1 MNASLL
7 IPAKFVAFVALT
19 ALIAAPRLA
28 SGLNLDT
35 HVSTPQQYGIGSGFN
50 FGHTVVASTIYSNL
64 VAGGTYTAQCNHP
77 STLPVTGERT
87 LSSTTLGLGGNQLY
101 VTVPANQPGLTNLS
115 GWYQV
120 SPGTTLSCN
129 YRWTAYATE
138 SGMTIGAGG
147 ISYTI
152 GSATE
157 RRGGTV
163 DFTMTRGV
171 TGAEGAGCGP

>member
-1 MNASLL
+1 MNTSLVIL
-7 IPAKFVAFVALT
+7 RRFLAVVSLAACL
-19 ALIAAPRLA
+19 AAPRVA
-28 SGLNLDT
+28 TAVNLDAY
-35 HVSTPQQYGIGSGFN
+35 VSTPQQYGIGSAFN

-64 VAGGTYTAQCNHP
+64 VAGGTYSAQCNHP
-77 STLPVTGERT
+77 STLSVTGERT
-87 LSSTTLGLGGNQLY
+87 LSSTTLGFGGNTLQ
-101 VTVPANQPGLTNLS
+101 VTIPMNQPGLTNLT

-120 SPGTTLSCN
+120 EPGTTLSCN

-152 GSATE
+152 GGVTE
-157 RRGGTV
+157 RTGGTV

-171 TGAEGAGCGP
+171 TAPGGAACTP

>member
-1 MNASLL
+1 VA
-7 IPAKFVAFVALT
+7 AFAAFV
-19 ALIAAPRLA
+19 AAPRLA
-28 SGLNLDT
+28 SAVNLDT
-35 HVSTPQQYGIGSGFN
+35 HVSTPQQYGIGSAFN
-50 FGHTVVASTIYSNL
+50 FGHTVVASTIYTNL
-64 VAGGTYTAQCNHP
+64 IAGGTYTAQCNHP
-77 STLPVTGERT
+77 STLQVTGERT
-87 LSSTTLGLGGNQLY
+87 LSSTTLGFGGNQLY
-101 VTVPANQPGLTNLS
+101 VTIPTNQPGLTNLS

-147 ISYTI
+147 VSYTI
-152 GSATE
+152 GSVT
-157 RRGGTV
+157 RRDGGTV

>member
-1 MNASLL
+1 MKTSLVTL
-7 IPAKFVAFVALT
+7 RKFVAIVASAVFVVV
-19 ALIAAPRLA
+19 PRFA
-28 SGLNLDT
+28 SAVNLDT
-35 HVSTPQQYGIGSGFN
+35 YVSTPQQYGIGSAFN
-50 FGHTVVASTIYSNL
+50 FGHTVMASTIYSNL
-64 VAGGTYTAQCNHP
+64 VAGGGYTAQCSHP

-101 VTVPANQPGLTNLS
+101 VTIPTNQPGLTNLS

-152 GSATE
+152 GGTT
-157 RRGGTV
+157 RRDGGTV

-171 TGAEGAGCGP
+171 TSSDGAGCTP